1 MGACVVAVVVL
12 VLKRY
17 PLIHVARAAAW
28 ATAVLLTAAAANILV
43 HASVYGEPSLT
54 GRRLPYLMARVIA
67 DGPGRWWLE
76 KHCPDP
82 KVRLAICDDVNA
94 LPRDSDQFL
103 WGPNAIWESAGE
115 SKRKR
120 LLQDEMTVVL
130 GAVQEYPLVELEI
143 SMRHM
148 WRQLFAFNLWNFPA
162 DPYILKILHDDLPE
176 TGIRYQHSRQFKMD
190 LHENLFS
197 SIQVYTVG
205 LSLLIIVAGLGGLIS
220 SEDWNGSLFG
230 LATIIL
236 FVVPAN
242 AAVTGVLSTVADRFQ
257 SRLIWLL
264 PLLACLVSLVWAEG
278 RHNPQKKVP
287 NASRTK

>member
-1 MGACVVAVVVL
+1 
-12 VLKRY
+12 
-17 PLIHVARAAAW
+17 
-28 ATAVLLTAAAANILV
+28 
-43 HASVYGEPSLT
+43 
-54 GRRLPYLMARVIA
+54 
-67 DGPGRWWLE
+67 
-76 KHCPDP
+76 
-82 KVRLAICDDVNA
+82 
-94 LPRDSDQFL
+94 
-103 WGPNAIWESAGE
+103 
-115 SKRKR
+115 
-120 LLQDEMTVVL
+120 
-130 GAVQEYPLVELEI
+130 
-143 SMRHM
+143 
-148 WRQLFAFNLWNFPA
+148 
-162 DPYILKILHDDLPE
+162 
-176 TGIRYQHSRQFKMD
+176 MD